1 MKVIMIH
8 TPYIKLDQFFKLV
21 NLCGSGGEAKE
32 FIQSG
37 KVFVNGEI
45 ETRRGKKLVDGD
57 TVRFQKQEYVVR
69 QDGGISGDKEASTEK
84 L

>member
-1 MKVIMIH
+1 MKIITIH
-8 TPYIKLDQFFKLV
+8 TPYIKLDQLFKLA

-32 FIQSG
+32 YIQSG
-37 KVFVNGEI
+37 KVFVNGET

-57 TVRFQKQEYVVR
+57 KVSFQKEEYLIH
-69 QDGGISGDKEASTEK
+69 QDGGLSGDKKASAEK